1 MSATELPDWQDSK
14 LGTMKRA
21 ALWLV
26 AEVGVGNVFT
36 KTQLRDAFPDVAQI
50 DRRMRDLRDHG
61 WLIYTNREDVSLD
74 ASQQRFA
81 EQGVPVW
88 EPGRATKSSSSITAA
103 QRRELLV
110 KDGYLCRSCGIGA
123 AENYAGSQ
131 ETAQL
136 EVARRKTLQPDGSI
150 TIELVTECSRCRV
163 GGRELVAD
171 VRQIVERIR
180 QLPSFD
186 RKILA
191 GWMADGQ
198 REYSEIE
205 KLWAAYRALPATAR
219 AEISGAFAS

>member
-1 MSATELPDWQDSK
+1 MAATELPNWQDSR

-26 AEVGVGNVFT
+26 TEVGVGNVFT

-61 WLIYTNREDVSLD
+61 WLIYTNREDVGLD
-74 ASQQRFA
+74 ASQQRFV
-81 EQGVPVW
+81 EQGAPVW
-88 EPGRATKSSSSITAA
+88 EPGKATRPSSSITAA

-110 KDGYLCRSCGIGA
+110 RDGYLCRSCGIGA
-123 AENYAGSQ
+123 GEVYAGSQ

-136 EVARRKTLQPDGSI
+136 EVARRKTLQPDGSV
-150 TIELVTECSRCRV
+150 TTELVTECNRCRV
-163 GGRELVAD
+163 GGRHLVAD
-171 VRQIVERIR
+171 VKQLVERIR
-180 QLPSFD
+180 QLPPFE

-191 GWMADGQ
+191 GWMANGQ

-205 KLWAAYRALPATAR
+205 EVWAAYRALPATAR
-219 AEISGAFAS
+219 AQICGAFAN